1 MEVSNAT
8 ERSLLENKIRE
19 LEFQKSRAERERTNL
34 EGELIASQKE
44 IVGLKCSIAEM
55 SSASAGM
62 RAELEILQR
71 QLNSEK
77 TDNTQLRNNLS
88 AATAEIQELQVRLFY
103 LMLIDVSFIEHIFWR
118 LVYDKRKLSDDSCT
132 IRCKN

>member
-1 MEVSNAT
+1 MEFIPPIIFFYFFFFYYSRTLEVSNAT

-103 LMLIDVSFIEHIFWR
+103 LMLIDVSFIEHIF
-118 LVYDKRKLSDDSCT
+118 
-132 IRCKN
+132 

>member
-1 MEVSNAT
+1 MEFIHPINFFCFFFYYSRTLEVSNAT

-103 LMLIDVSFIEHIFWR
+103 LMFIDVSFIEHIF
-118 LVYDKRKLSDDSCT
+118 
-132 IRCKN
+132 